1 MPSQELVVL
10 IGGTNSLAKALVK
23 EYLSKKNL
31 FKVIVTARDK
41 NKFDD
46 LYMDCLSEKL
56 EFYELDVLKLADMD
70 GLVAY
75 AEKHKRKVTF
85 YYLAAVKNSG
95 SNDIENLFKINF
107 LSSVHCHDVLL
118 RRMADFNFILVGSQG
133 DIHGTEGTSSY
144 NASKSAMSKYF
155 EPIAIMNKDVKK
167 VFMVKPWIF
176 QSKMIQTSAVKR
188 TLSCSVEYIARGIIK
203 GVDKN
208 NSLIFVPAFTYK
220 LIEVLSFFNK
230 KFLYIILFKFMK

>member
-1 MPSQELVVL
+1 MSSQELIVL

-23 EYLSKKNL
+23 EYLARNNL
-31 FKVIVTARDK
+31 FKVIVTARYK
-41 NKFDD
+41 SKFDD
-46 LYMDCLSEKL
+46 LYMDCRSEKL

-70 GLVAY
+70 GLVGY
-75 AEKHKRKVTF
+75 VKKHKRKVTF

-107 LSSVHCHDVLL
+107 LSSVHFYDVLL
-118 RRMADFNFILVGSQG
+118 KRMADFNFVLIGSQG
-133 DIHGTEGTSSY
+133 DIHGTEDTSSY

-155 EPIAIMNKDVKK
+155 EPIAVMNKDVKK

-188 TLSCSVEYIARGIIK
+188 TLFCSVEYIARGIIK
-203 GVDKN
+203 GIEKN
-208 NSLIFVPAFTYK
+208 NSLIFVPALTYK
-220 LIEVLSFFNK
+220 LIEVLSLINK
-230 KFLYIILFKFMK
+230 RFLYIILFKFMK